1 MYVKVFTECDKL
13 QPFSFHVHSP
23 AHNVSA
29 HEASSES
36 DRDTLRQL
44 AELQKI
50 SDQQQEL
57 RKMMVKV
64 EGMTEELESEGKI
77 SVNELIALKQDVDQW
92 AHSLE
97 SADVEYARKKREE
110 RKEEERKRRQRE
122 EEERKKAEEDEKK
135 RKKREEEKKQKAM
148 EKEKQRKE
156 DERKRKE
163 MEEKKKED
171 EERKRKE
178 MEGKKM
184 EDEERHRKEREEA
197 EKRRDWRNW
206 PPLM

>member
-36 DRDTLRQL
+36 DRDNLRQL

-64 EGMTEELESEGKI
+64 EGMTKELESEGKI
-77 SVNELIALKQDVDQW
+77 SVNELIALKQGVDQW

-184 EDEERHRKEREEA
+184 EDEERHRKEREET